1 MTNPLTAERA
11 LEIASDW
18 LIHPE
23 PGSSFYMCGLRQE
36 DHESLARLV
45 LATDLDARIET
56 LEAWLTEH
64 RSIRTH
70 WMEYGKSDD
79 CHECVAMQRQL
90 TRLRAEREKLN
101 SISPPTTSDGPKAQ
115 SGVGSA
121 KHEKVRET

>member
-1 MTNPLTAERA
+1 MTTPNRLTAERA
-11 LEIASDW
+11 REIARSRGFGIKNAIFGD
-18 LIHPE
+18 LE
-23 PGSSFYMCGLRQE
+23 QTSVA
-36 DHESLARLV
+36 LAIIDT
-45 LATDLDARIET
+45 AIET

-79 CHECVAMQRQL
+79 CHECVAIEDKL

-101 SISPPTTSDGPKAQ
+101 SSSPPTICDGPKAQ
-115 SGVGSA
+115 SGVGSP